1 MNTGGVALDYTVPT
15 SNGHPTS
22 IVAGPDHHYWFIE
35 SPVPAPFAPEPR
47 IGRIST
53 LGTFVDFTVD
63 LKNGLPGSIA
73 VGPDGNIWF
82 TSPQEGLIRSITTSG
97 KLTKVRIPAETPAG
111 IALGPDGAVWF
122 TEQPNGIGR
131 IEVPKRRG

>member
-1 MNTGGVALDYTVPT
+1 M
-15 SNGHPTS
+15 
-22 IVAGPDHHYWFIE
+22 
-35 SPVPAPFAPEPR
+35 PAPFAPEPR

-97 KLTKVRIPAETPAG
+97 KLTKVRIPAEIRRGSLWPRWRRLVHRAAQRHLP
-111 IALGPDGAVWF
+111 ID
-122 TEQPNGIGR
+122 
-131 IEVPKRRG
+131 VPKRR

>member
-1 MNTGGVALDYTVPT
+1 
-15 SNGHPTS
+15 
-22 IVAGPDHHYWFIE
+22 
-35 SPVPAPFAPEPR
+35 
-47 IGRIST
+47 
-53 LGTFVDFTVD
+53 VDFTVD